1 VTVFW
6 FFIILSLHAMD
17 NKPHATDVDAYL
29 IEKVKELRTKKGISQ
44 AKLAL
49 ALDVSVGY
57 IGHVE
62 SPKDRTKYSLS
73 MLPKLAAALECEYA
87 DLLPPISK

>member
-1 VTVFW
+1 M
-6 FFIILSLHAMD
+6 LSLHAMD

-73 MLPKLAAALECEYA
+73 MLPKLAVALECDYA
-87 DLLPPISK
+87 DLLPPINK

>member
-1 VTVFW
+1 
-6 FFIILSLHAMD
+6 MD
-17 NKPHATDVDAYL
+17 KKPHATHVDAYL
-29 IEKVKELRTKKGISQ
+29 IQKVKELRTKKGLSQ

-62 SPKDRTKYSLS
+62 SPKDRAKYSLS
-73 MLPKLAAALECEYA
+73 MLPKLASVLECEYA
-87 DLLPPISK
+87 DLLPPITK